1 MMEKQ
6 ELQLLK
12 GFERDSQWFHENVDK
27 LREQNFTG
35 KFVAIANEKPVASD
49 RNIDIVI
56 RNVEQEGKNP
66 AYVFIE
72 FVHPKGFTL
81 LL

>member
-1 MMEKQ
+1 MREQ

-12 GFERDSQWFHENVDK
+12 GFERDSQRFHENVDK
-27 LREQNFTG
+27 LREQDFTG
-35 KFVAIANEKPVASD
+35 KFVAITDEKPIAANK
-49 RNIDIVI
+49 NIDIVI
-56 RNVEQEGKNP
+56 RTLEKEGKNP

-72 FVHPKGFTL
+72 FVHPEGFTL

>member
-1 MMEKQ
+1 MENQ

-12 GFERDSQWFHENVDK
+12 NFENDSKWFHENMDTLRDK
-27 LREQNFTG
+27 NFTG
-35 KFVAIANEKPVASD
+35 KFVAIKESKPIAASESLD
-49 RNIDIVI
+49 VVINDISKKG
-56 RNVEQEGKNP
+56 ENP
-66 AYVFIE
+66 SFIFIE

>member
-1 MMEKQ
+1 MEKQ
-6 ELQLLK
+6 ELKLLK
-12 GFERDSQWFHENVDK
+12 GFERDSRWFHENIDK
-27 LREQNFTG
+27 LREQNFIG
-35 KFVAIANEKPVASD
+35 KFVAVLNEKPAASD
-49 RNIDIVI
+49 EDIEMVI
-56 RNVEQEGKNP
+56 KSIEKEGNNP

>member
-1 MMEKQ
+1 MGEQ

-12 GFERDSQWFHENVDK
+12 GFERDSQWFHENIDK
-27 LREQNFTG
+27 LREQDFTG
-35 KFVAIANEKPVASD
+35 KFVAITDERPIAANK
-49 RNIDIVI
+49 NIDTVI
-56 RNVEQEGKNP
+56 KTLEKEGKNP

-72 FVHPKGFTL
+72 FVHPEGFTL

>member
-1 MMEKQ
+1 MEKK

-12 GFERDSQWFHENVDK
+12 GFERDSKWFHENVDK
-27 LREQNFTG
+27 LREQKFTG
-35 KFVAIANEKPVASD
+35 KFVAVADEKPIASD
-49 RNIDIVI
+49 KDMDIVI
-56 RNVEQEGKNP
+56 KTVEKEGRNP

-72 FVHPKGFTL
+72 FVYPEGFTL

>member
-1 MMEKQ
+1 MENQ

-12 GFERDSQWFHENVDK
+12 EFERDSQWFHNNIDK

-35 KFVAIANEKPVASD
+35 KFVAIANEEPIASD
-49 RNIDIVI
+49 KNMDVVI
-56 RNVEQEGKNP
+56 KTLEKEDKNP
-66 AYVFIE
+66 AYIFIE
-72 FVHPKGFTL
+72 FVYPKGFTL

>member
-1 MMEKQ
+1 MEMQ

-12 GFERDSQWFHENVDK
+12 GFERDSHWFHENVDK

-35 KFVAIANEKPVASD
+35 KFVAIADEKPVASD
-49 RNIDIVI
+49 RDIDIVI
-56 RNVEQEGKNP
+56 KNVEKEGRNP
-66 AYVFIE
+66 ACTFIE

>member
-1 MMEKQ
+1 MENQ

-12 GFERDSQWFHENVDK
+12 GFERDSRWFHENVDK
-27 LREQNFTG
+27 LREQDFTG
-35 KFVAIANEKPVASD
+35 KFVAVDNEKPVAAD
-49 RNIDIVI
+49 RDIDIVI
-56 RNVEQEGKNP
+56 KKVEKEGKDP

>member
-1 MMEKQ
+1 MEAQ

-35 KFVAIANEKPVASD
+35 KFVAVANEKPLASD

-56 RNVEQEGKNP
+56 KNVEKEGKNP

>member
-1 MMEKQ
+1 MEQ

-12 GFERDSQWFHENVDK
+12 GFEKDSKWFHENIDK
-27 LREQNFTG
+27 LREQDFTG
-35 KFVAIANEKPVASD
+35 KFVAVANEKIMASD
-49 RNIDIVI
+49 KSIDEVI
-56 RNVEQEGKNP
+56 KTLEKEGKNP

-72 FVHPKGFTL
+72 FVYPKGFTL

>member
-1 MMEKQ
+1 MEKQ
-6 ELQLLK
+6 ELQLLNR
-12 GFERDSQWFHENVDK
+12 FERDSKWFHENINN

-35 KFVAIANEKPVASD
+35 KFVAIANEKPIASD
-49 RNIDIVI
+49 KNIDIVI
-56 RNVEQEGKNP
+56 RTIEQEGENP

-72 FVHPKGFTL
+72 FVYPKEFTL

>member
-1 MMEKQ
+1 MKGQ

-12 GFERDSQWFHENVDK
+12 EFENDSKWFHENIDK
-27 LREQNFTG
+27 LREENFIG
-35 KFVAIANEKPVASD
+35 KFVAIKDAKPIASD
-49 RNIDIVI
+49 KNIDLVI
-56 RNVEQEGKNP
+56 KSLEENGEDP
-66 AYVFIE
+66 SFIFIE

>member
-1 MMEKQ
+1 ME

-12 GFERDSQWFHENVDK
+12 GFERDSKWFHENVDK

-35 KFVAIANEKPVASD
+35 KFVAVADEKPIASD
-49 RNIDIVI
+49 ENIDIVI
-56 RNVEQEGKNP
+56 KTVEKEGRNP
-66 AYVFIE
+66 AYIFVE
-72 FVHPKGFTL
+72 FVYPKGFTL

>member
-1 MMEKQ
+1 MEKQ

-12 GFERDSQWFHENVDK
+12 RFERDGEWFHENIDN
-27 LREQNFTG
+27 LRKQNFTG
-35 KFVAIANEKPVASD
+35 KFVAIDNEKPLASD

-56 RNVEQEGKNP
+56 KAIEKEGKNP
-66 AYVFIE
+66 ACIFIE
-72 FVHPKGFTL
+72 FVYPKGFTL

>member
-1 MMEKQ
+1 MMEMQ

-12 GFERDSQWFHENVDK
+12 GFERDSKWFHGNMDR

-35 KFVAIANEKPVASD
+35 KFVAIANEKPIASD

-56 RNVEQEGKNP
+56 QSIEKEGRNP
-66 AYVFIE
+66 ACTFIE
-72 FVHPKGFTL
+72 FVYPKGFTL

>member
-1 MMEKQ
+1 MVNQ
-6 ELQLLK
+6 ELELLEN
-12 GFERDSQWFHENVDK
+12 FERDSSWFHDNIEK
-27 LREQNFTG
+27 LREQSFTG
-35 KFVAIANEKPVASD
+35 KFVAVSNRKTIASD
-49 RNIDIVI
+49 ENIDIVI
-56 RNVEQEGKNP
+56 KNVEKEGKNP